1 MIVMYSCLL
10 LDACVGPR
18 VKSNLKPICRGI
30 FFVAV
35 PSSILGA
42 KKKGGKK
49 EESSC
54 VAGLGNTMLINR
66 CKMQITIVILVLY
79 ENVTLSH

>member
-1 MIVMYSCLL
+1 MYHS
-10 LDACVGPR
+10 
-18 VKSNLKPICRGI
+18 GI

>member
-1 MIVMYSCLL
+1 VIGFCTLRDRFLQPQHKNVASE
-10 LDACVGPR
+10 
-18 VKSNLKPICRGI
+18 GI